1 MPRFTFQRRLR
12 TLASEQYNLYDAE
25 SEQSQRAVGQVDAH
39 FIGTHDAEV
48 VVLLF
53 NEYDADDIEELL
65 ATLDDDLMNI
75 PMAENAS
82 VRATVFYG
90 QELGSYELDRGDSG
104 DDDEMPDESQLV

>member
-12 TLASEQYNLYDAE
+12 TLSSEQYNLYDAE
-25 SEQSQRAVGQVDAH
+25 AEQSQHAVGQVDVH
-39 FIGTHDAEV
+39 FVGTQEAEI

-53 NEYDADDIEELL
+53 REYDTEDIEELL

-82 VRATVFYG
+82 IRATVFFS
-90 QELGSYELDRGDSG
+90 QELGFYELERGDVS
-104 DDDEMPDESQLV
+104 EEEIPDETQVV